1 MIEKENPERKKLV
14 DDVLALVSEKKI
26 KYAQLEFTDIHGILK
41 SVNIHTNRLED
52 ALVHGQNFDGSS
64 ITGYGSIE
72 ESDMV
77 VLPDP
82 STFVV
87 LPGRDVKDKKTV
99 CRLLSDIYN
108 PDRSR
113 YAGDPRFILQKQIA
127 EAKKLGYEYMC
138 SPELEFFLLREA
150 EGGSKNPPVVSDMR
164 GYFDYDPGG
173 EDERVR
179 REIADTAE
187 YFGIEIEMLHHEV
200 AVSQH
205 EVDIKYGSVNTQ
217 ADTAVTMKVLIKI
230 VAASHNKI
238 ATFMPKP
245 FYGVNGSGMHVHQSL
260 WKGGKNAFYDAN
272 EPTNISDTMK
282 HFIAGQLT
290 HGREMCAVLA
300 SWPNSYKR
308 LIPGYEAPV
317 YIAWGFKNRS
327 PLIRVPDFG
336 GRPNAARCEIRCPD
350 PSGNPYLQFA
360 VLLAAGIDGIK
371 KKTEAPPAT
380 DLNVYH
386 LTYKDRK
393 KMGIISLPGSLGEA
407 LNEFE
412 NSSLMLDV
420 FDEHPF
426 KNFLYAKQEEN
437 DFYRGTISNW
447 EFDRYVRKL

>member
-1 MIEKENPERKKLV
+1 MIEKDSPDRKKQV
-14 DDVLALVSEKKI
+14 DDVLAKVSEKKI

-41 SVNIHTNRLED
+41 SVNINTNRLEEV
-52 ALVHGQNFDGSS
+52 LSHGQNFDGSS
-64 ITGYGSIE
+64 ITGYGSVE

-77 VLPDP
+77 ALPDP
-82 STFVV
+82 STFVI
-87 LPGRDVKDKKTV
+87 LPGRNEKEKKSV
-99 CRLLSDIYN
+99 CRFLSDIYN

-113 YAGDPRFILQKQIA
+113 YAGDPRYILQRQIA

-173 EDERVR
+173 EDELIR

-187 YFGIEIEMLHHEV
+187 MFGVEIEMLHHE
-200 AVSQH
+200 AALSQH
-205 EVDIKYGSVNTQ
+205 EVDIKYGPVNTQ
-217 ADTAVTMKVLIKI
+217 ADTTVTMKVIIKI
-230 VAASHNKI
+230 IAAARQKI

-272 EPTNISDTMK
+272 DPNNISETMK
-282 HFIAGQLT
+282 QFITGQLT

-308 LIPGYEAPV
+308 LVPGYEAPV

-336 GRPNAARCEIRCPD
+336 GRSSAARCEIRCPD
-350 PSGNPYLQFA
+350 PAGNPYLQFA
-360 VLLAAGIDGIK
+360 VLLAAGLDGIK
-371 KKTEAPPAT
+371 KKMEALPAT

-386 LTYKDRK
+386 LTFKERK
-393 KMGIISLPGSLGEA
+393 KLGIISLPGSLGEA

-412 NSSLMLDV
+412 NSPLMLEV
-420 FDEHPF
+420 FGEHPF
-426 KNFLYAKQEEN
+426 KDYLYSKQDEN
-437 DFYRGTISNW
+437 DLYRGTISNW